1 MRSTVTELYQLLE
14 EELLIHKSVN
24 VIVVVGHERLH
35 VEMQRL
41 FGTYAPNSGINIV
54 KVPKSGGVRTLTNI
68 ISSHLFMRSCGFY
81 RLWN

>member
-1 MRSTVTELYQLLE
+1 M
-14 EELLIHKSVN
+14 N

-54 KVPKSGGVRTLTNI
+54 KVPKSGGVGTLTNI
-68 ISSHLFMRSCGFY
+68 INSSFDVNIIGCGT
-81 RLWN
+81 RAELS